1 MTESLVVV
9 VFFWG
14 GGVNFIWISL
24 LMVSQI
30 LTVEYEIGPFYTV
43 SALMFNP
50 EMIFVENHAIFFVS
64 SLVL

>member
-9 VFFWG
+9 VVVVVFW
-14 GGVNFIWISL
+14 VNFIRILL

-43 SALMFNP
+43 SALMFNL
-50 EMIFVENHAIFFVS
+50 EMIFVENHAIFWSFV
-64 SLVL
+64 LYK

>member
-14 GGVNFIWISL
+14 VNFIRILL

-50 EMIFVENHAIFFVS
+50 EMIFVENHAIFWSFVF
-64 SLVL
+64 V

>member
-9 VFFWG
+9 GFFW
-14 GGVNFIWISL
+14 GGVNFIRILL

-50 EMIFVENHAIFFVS
+50 EMIFVENHAIF
-64 SLVL
+64 

>member
-14 GGVNFIWISL
+14 VNFIRILL

-50 EMIFVENHAIFFVS
+50 EMIFVENHAIFWSFV
-64 SLVL
+64 LYK